1 MHTKKQ
7 SEKNIV
13 LIGFMGV
20 GKTSA
25 GNVLADQL
33 NCDFVDT
40 DEEIEKEANM
50 PTAKI
55 FATFGEKA
63 FREREKQLII
73 ELCEQQ
79 NGTVISLGGG
89 AFLQKEIREACLST
103 STVVFL
109 DISWKA
115 WQERLPLIFDS
126 RPVLHEKTSEEM
138 NELFYKRKK
147 IYEEYHHI
155 KVKVDQLSIEAT
167 AKQIINGLKEDAYR
181 LNS

>member
-33 NCDFVDT
+33 KCDFVDT

-167 AKQIINGLKEDAYR
+167 AKQIINSLKEDAYR